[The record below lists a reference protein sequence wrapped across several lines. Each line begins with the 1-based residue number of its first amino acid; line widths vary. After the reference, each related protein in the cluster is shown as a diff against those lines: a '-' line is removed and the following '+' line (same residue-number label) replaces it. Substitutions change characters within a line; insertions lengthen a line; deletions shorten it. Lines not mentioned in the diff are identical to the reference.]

1 MRVWLAAFLGITA
14 VIAAGLPQ
22 APWVPDNGDGTFRNP
37 VIYADYSDPDVIR
50 AGRYFYLVSSSFVS
64 TPALPI
70 LRSPDLVNW
79 QIIGHVSQNLPA
91 PVFDAPQHGKGVWA
105 PSLRE
110 HAGRFYVF
118 YGDPD
123 HGIFMSSASSP
134 EGPWAPLHLVREAK
148 GWIDPCPLW
157 DDDGQAY
164 LVHAWAKSRTGFN
177 GVLTVC
183 RMSPDGQRILDE
195 GRPVFEGKERHPTI
209 EGPKFYKRNGC
220 YYIFAPAGG
229 VATGWQVVLRS
240 KHPFGPYEDRIVLQ
254 QGKTA
259 INGPHQGGWVDTA
272 AGQSWFVHFQDAGL
286 QGRVV
291 HLQPMMW
298 HGDWPVIGNDP
309 DGDGAG
315 EPVAGGRK
323 PDIGT
328 PAAIEVPQT
337 GDEFDTPALGLQ
349 WQWAAN
355 HQRQWW
361 NLEARRG
368 WLRLNA
374 VPNAV
379 KPFRLWE
386 VPNLLL
392 QKFPAPVFRASA
404 RIDFHLMAASGLA
417 GMVVFGMDY
426 SYLALFASDDGRLYS
441 VRSTCKGADQGGK
454 ALDEATALV
463 GAQGPVE
470 LQLEVAEGGVCRFSL
485 STDGKAFKEIGNAFT
500 ARKGAWVGARI
511 GLFVSSIPGR
521 PDAGYADVDWF
532 RIERLRSDPDTK
544 SGERQRM

>member
-1 MRVWLAAFLGITA
+1 MRVWIALFLGMI
-14 VIAAGLPQ
+14 VMQ
-22 APWVPDNGDGTFRNP
+22 APNARLAPWLPDNGDGTFRNP

-79 QIIGHVSQNLPA
+79 RIVGHVIDNLPGR
-91 PVFDAPQHGKGVWA
+91 VFETPQHGKSVWA

-123 HGIFMSSASSP
+123 LGIFMSSARSP
-134 EGPWAPLHLVREAK
+134 EGPWEPLFLVREAK

-164 LVHAWAKSRTGFN
+164 LVHAWAKSRAGFN

-183 RMSPDGQRILDE
+183 RMSPDGRRILDE
-195 GRPVFEGKERHPTI
+195 GQPVFKGKDKHPTI
-209 EGPKFYKRNGC
+209 EGPKFYKRNGL

-240 KHPFGPYEDRIVLQ
+240 KSVFGPYEDRIVLQ

-272 AGQSWFVHFQDAGL
+272 SGQSWFVHFQDAGAY
-286 QGRVV
+286 GRIV
-291 HLQPMMW
+291 HLQPMIW
-298 HGDWPVIGNDP
+298 RGGWPVIGNDP
-309 DGDGAG
+309 DRDGIG
-315 EPVAGGRK
+315 EPVAGGKK
-323 PDIGT
+323 PDVGMSV
-328 PAAIEVPQT
+328 AIELPQT
-337 GDEFDTPALGLQ
+337 SDEFEAPALGLQ

-355 HQRQWW
+355 HQRQWL
-361 NLEARRG
+361 NLEARPG

-374 VPNAV
+374 VPIAAT
-379 KPFRLWE
+379 PLRLWE

-392 QKFPAPVFRASA
+392 QKFPAPVFRATA
-404 RIDFHLMAASGLA
+404 RIDFHLMAASGRA
-417 GMVVFGMDY
+417 GIIVFGTDY
-426 SYLALFASDDGRLYS
+426 SYLALFAGDDGRLGA
-441 VRSTCKGADQGGK
+441 VRSTCSGADKGGK
-454 ALDEATALV
+454 ELDEATALV
-463 GAQGPVE
+463 GAQGPVD
-470 LQLEVAEGGVCRFSL
+470 LRVEVAEGGVCRFSL
-485 STDGKAFKEIGNAFT
+485 STDGKMFKEIGNVFT
-500 ARKGAWVGARI
+500 AQKGAWVGARI
-511 GLFVSSIPGR
+511 GLFALADAGR
-521 PDAGYADVDWF
+521 TDAGYMDVDWF
-532 RIERLRSDPDTK
+532 RIDKLN
-544 SGERQRM
+544 